1 MTTCWMGKVQQVGEF
16 LRYRLVSRAPGAY
29 ALLWPQPVAAPSLRT
44 ASGPLLS
51 PSLQPAVAHRVQ
63 MATRPL
69 MRACTHTCIHS
80 FHSSTPAFT
89 RSLIHSLMHAF
100 IHKCMP
106 SFIDSIHS
114 LIILSLPDA
123 RIQQPRCPSLHH
135 SLIDFQLLSP
145 AHTRRA
151 RLHAPFL
158 PSLSVLSVRSRFQRG
173 LCPGSAPAL
182 GPAREAT
189 ANVYFGAGRLK
200 VRCPSGDAADSWIG
214 RGGVGGPGR
223 GEDARRPLPPP
234 GSPSGAPG
242 AGHEAA
248 PAWRGAA
255 AVAWTSAR
263 GGRAGAGAGF
273 RSAAQPAGPRRWGA
287 GDAWWAQGR
296 GAGPGRGCRSA
307 AGAGAQGP
315 GGAEA
320 AWARRGLGAAAA
332 RARGEERGGAQGC
345 GRPGGGGGAGA
356 RRKLRGRSGGAGPG
370 EGCGGA
376 WALGGPGG
384 ARAARAL
391 RKGAGGGRSGG
402 RGAKSILR
410 GEGRRASLGH
420 RLPGARRGLWG
431 HPGGQGPGDD
441 GGVGRGSP
449 GAQRECGET
458 GGEGLTRGRGCRAV
472 LQPRGSV
479 WNAEL
484 SPQARSSARVAW
496 RRHLRQAR
504 LEAAPAPRRT
514 WPPSAHGALGLRPCR
529 VSRED
534 PSCSAPLLSWR
545 GSDWPAL
552 GARKVV
558 PNPLA
563 PTVRL
568 PSVPRGWRAWCPWGR
583 WRWGSQQLGGGRG
596 LVWSGGAEVW

>member
-273 RSAAQPAGPRRWGA
+273 RNAAQPAGPRRWGA
-287 GDAWWAQGR
+287 GGRVVGSGQGRRPGQRLPERRRCR
-296 GAGPGRGCRSA
+296 GAGAGRR
-307 AGAGAQGP
+307 
-315 GGAEA
+315 GG
-320 AWARRGLGAAAA
+320 GLGAAGTWRCSCPSA
-332 RARGEERGGAQGC
+332 GEERGGAQGC

-370 EGCGGA
+370 EGCGGG
-376 WALGGPGG
+376 LG
-384 ARAARAL
+384 ARGAWGRASCPSAEEGRGWGAQWWSRGEEYPAGRGAPGQPGTQAARGAARSL
-391 RKGAGGGRSGG
+391 GTPGRAGAGG
-402 RGAKSILR
+402 
-410 GEGRRASLGH
+410 
-420 RLPGARRGLWG
+420 RRGCGQRQPRSAEGMWG
-431 HPGGQGPGDD
+431 DRGG
-441 GGVGRGSP
+441 
-449 GAQRECGET
+449 GADP
-458 GGEGLTRGRGCRAV
+458 GEGL
-472 LQPRGSV
+472 
-479 WNAEL
+479 
-484 SPQARSSARVAW
+484 
-496 RRHLRQAR
+496 
-504 LEAAPAPRRT
+504 
-514 WPPSAHGALGLRPCR
+514 
-529 VSRED
+529 
-534 PSCSAPLLSWR
+534 
-545 GSDWPAL
+545 
-552 GARKVV
+552 
-558 PNPLA
+558 
-563 PTVRL
+563 
-568 PSVPRGWRAWCPWGR
+568 
-583 WRWGSQQLGGGRG
+583 
-596 LVWSGGAEVW
+596 

>member
-1 MTTCWMGKVQQVGEF
+1 MSE
-16 LRYRLVSRAPGAY
+16 RRRRRL
-29 ALLWPQPVAAPSLRT
+29 LDW
-44 ASGPLLS
+44 
-51 PSLQPAVAHRVQ
+51 
-63 MATRPL
+63 
-69 MRACTHTCIHS
+69 
-80 FHSSTPAFT
+80 
-89 RSLIHSLMHAF
+89 
-100 IHKCMP
+100 
-106 SFIDSIHS
+106 
-114 LIILSLPDA
+114 
-123 RIQQPRCPSLHH
+123 
-135 SLIDFQLLSP
+135 
-145 AHTRRA
+145 
-151 RLHAPFL
+151 
-158 PSLSVLSVRSRFQRG
+158 
-173 LCPGSAPAL
+173 
-182 GPAREAT
+182 
-189 ANVYFGAGRLK
+189 AGR
-200 VRCPSGDAADSWIG
+200 G
-214 RGGVGGPGR
+214 R
-223 GEDARRPLPPP
+223 
-234 GSPSGAPG
+234 
-242 AGHEAA
+242 
-248 PAWRGAA
+248 
-255 AVAWTSAR
+255 
-263 GGRAGAGAGF
+263 GAGAGRGCPAAAAPSRLSF
-273 RSAAQPAGPRRWGA
+273 RGARGRARGGAGLARGCGGRVDQRPGRQSGGGGGLPERSPAGRAEALGRRGRVV
-287 GDAWWAQGR
+287 GSGQGRRPGQRLPERRRCR
-296 GAGPGRGCRSA
+296 GAGAGRR
-307 AGAGAQGP
+307 
-315 GGAEA
+315 GG
-320 AWARRGLGAAAA
+320 GLGAAGTWRCSCPSA
-332 RARGEERGGAQGC
+332 GEERGGAQGC